1 MQLKDFCHLDDG
13 ISRRFGTWMTQYHYV
28 SLIFVLSIAFACSLF
43 NGYASRQYVRYL
55 VASDVEQTL
64 SYYSSQI
71 THYPEK
77 LSQLASVFEFNCL
90 EQDRRQLQ
98 QLTYHDY
105 LIRRMRL
112 QLPDGRH
119 CNSME
124 SIEPERQLLP
134 LVSSLREGVRL
145 WVANEA
151 HSNEQLLVVE
161 KHVEKG
167 KLLVYLEP
175 LISDSLRDKY
185 CTSCLLVA
193 VSAEL
198 NPTVVLMRGDIS
210 LLQNPPLMS
219 FPLIDRLTVKV
230 YVQSALMDSYRQAFW
245 LPLFL
250 MGVFL
255 GGAILA
261 GHRLIQS
268 RKLSLHALVDE
279 GLAKQEF
286 IPFYQ
291 PIVDVAS
298 NTLYGCEMLA
308 RWQRP
313 DNEMI
318 SPMEFIPYVE
328 KSGQIFP
335 ITDQLI
341 TKAVNEIS
349 KLNWQQTQQVLSINV
364 IPDHLES
371 HEIMEKSLALL
382 YRSQISPRQIAF
394 EVTERK
400 QFTDLAMASDVIDLL
415 RSKGVDVKLDDVGT
429 GYGGFSYIQQLN
441 IRSLKIDKM
450 FVETIGT
457 SDIKLSLLDSIIA
470 FGREA
475 GMEMI
480 AEGVETLEQSMYLAQ
495 RGVNLQQGFY
505 FGKPMNFQDFAY
517 FCKSMAAN
525 RRTGD
530 DPVEM
535 G

>member
-1 MQLKDFCHLDDG
+1 
-13 ISRRFGTWMTQYHYV
+13 
-28 SLIFVLSIAFACSLF
+28 
-43 NGYASRQYVRYL
+43 
-55 VASDVEQTL
+55 
-64 SYYSSQI
+64 
-71 THYPEK
+71 
-77 LSQLASVFEFNCL
+77 
-90 EQDRRQLQ
+90 
-98 QLTYHDY
+98 
-105 LIRRMRL
+105 
-112 QLPDGRH
+112 
-119 CNSME
+119 
-124 SIEPERQLLP
+124 
-134 LVSSLREGVRL
+134 
-145 WVANEA
+145 
-151 HSNEQLLVVE
+151 
-161 KHVEKG
+161 
-167 KLLVYLEP
+167 
-175 LISDSLRDKY
+175 
-185 CTSCLLVA
+185 
-193 VSAEL
+193 
-198 NPTVVLMRGDIS
+198 
-210 LLQNPPLMS
+210 
-219 FPLIDRLTVKV
+219 
-230 YVQSALMDSYRQAFW
+230 
-245 LPLFL
+245 
-250 MGVFL
+250 
-255 GGAILA
+255 
-261 GHRLIQS
+261 
-268 RKLSLHALVDE
+268 
-279 GLAKQEF
+279 
-286 IPFYQ
+286 
-291 PIVDVAS
+291 
-298 NTLYGCEMLA
+298 
-308 RWQRP
+308 
-313 DNEMI
+313 MI